1 MREQLIA
8 QVGTLE
14 AGAPPRL
21 ARCAAEREPVVAA
34 RQLQRVPAPRPHL
47 LRGALETEDGK
58 AAVAVTAQGQI
69 GLAQTI
75 LQLPAARERERALR
89 LLLVGQPRDIGQR
102 VLLRHRA
109 QRLRTSAELAEEEAL
124 VHALCRRGAHTQRQ
138 LLDHAETALRAHE
151 QLAQAW
157 ARRGRRQRRQVDVRG
172 GRRQAQAEQHAGDRA
187 VARGGLPRRTRRRAA
202 AE

>member
-1 MREQLIA
+1 MAHRQTRRAARAQRLLDRISHLAVERAHARPLRRGLERLDHHAVREQLIA

-14 AGAPPRL
+14 AAAPPRL

-34 RQLQRVPAPRPHL
+34 RQIQRVPAPRPHL

-124 VHALCRRGAHTQRQ
+124 VHALCRRSAHTQRQ
-138 LLDHAETALRAHE
+138 LLDHAEAAL
-151 QLAQAW
+151 
-157 ARRGRRQRRQVDVRG
+157 
-172 GRRQAQAEQHAGDRA
+172 
-187 VARGGLPRRTRRRAA
+187 
-202 AE
+202 